1 MGQHPT
7 LRPVLS
13 QSRPPNLQRPHV
25 LMLDFRYFKVLLS
38 QVCKIRHLAMEPAF
52 TSICEKNVSF
62 SKELSEVKRGIVIAK
77 LFKFYFINYSK
88 KKNKTNKNTAEH
100 TLGCDQHAVLT
111 GFSAKLLMSVFN
123 RGSQRGFIPW
133 VLSCW
138 LCARLYLSIYKRMNY
153 AELCR
158 LILLI

>member
-1 MGQHPT
+1 
-7 LRPVLS
+7 
-13 QSRPPNLQRPHV
+13 
-25 LMLDFRYFKVLLS
+25 MLDFRYFKVLLS

-52 TSICEKNVSF
+52 TSICEKMCRFLKS
-62 SKELSEVKRGIVIAK
+62 SVKRGIVIAK

-88 KKNKTNKNTAEH
+88 KTPKTNKNTAEH
-100 TLGCDQHAVLT
+100 TSGCDQHAVPT

-138 LCARLYLSIYKRMNY
+138 LCARLYLSIYKLMNY